1 MQHVRIAT
9 YKQTAG
15 TFDDLCQT
23 IQAPGGLA
31 DVFRA
36 SPGFVAYT
44 FADLGDGTNCSI
56 SVWASAEAAD
66 AAMAAAGTWTTANIA
81 DRRVARRG
89 SDRPAGL
96 HRRRAGGR
104 PGLNE
109 RPTGTVHAKRPRF
122 VLAGAGRTGTL
133 RLSPGT
139 ATESSFVR
147 PLYHSPCSPQRDGAL
162 PVAGRAACRTR
173 GP

>member
-15 TFDDLCQT
+15 TFEDLCAI

-56 SVWASAEAAD
+56 SVWTSAQAAD
-66 AAMAAAGTWTTANIA
+66 LAMAAAGTWTAANIA
-81 DRRVARRG
+81 HLGYLVD
-89 SDRPAGL
+89 D
-96 HRRRAGGR
+96 
-104 PGLNE
+104 
-109 RPTGTVHAKRPRF
+109 
-122 VLAGAGRTGTL
+122 RTGQL
-133 RLSPGT
+133 GFIVGEL
-139 ATESSFVR
+139 A
-147 PLYHSPCSPQRDGAL
+147 
-162 PVAGRAACRTR
+162 PVPA
-173 GP
+173 

>member
-9 YKQTAG
+9 YQQTTG

-56 SVWASAEAAD
+56 SVWTSAEAAD
-66 AAMAAAGTWTTANIA
+66 AAMAAARTWTAANIA
-81 DRRVARRG
+81 DLG
-89 SDRPAGL
+89 FLTQD
-96 HRRRAGGR
+96 
-104 PGLNE
+104 
-109 RPTGTVHAKRPRF
+109 
-122 VLAGAGRTGTL
+122 RTG
-133 RLSPGT
+133 RLG
-139 ATESSFVR
+139 FVVGE
-147 PLYHSPCSPQRDGAL
+147 LGAV
-162 PVAGRAACRTR
+162 PA
-173 GP
+173 